1 MKVTVV
7 IPNYNGLKYLAPC
20 LESLK
25 GQSEQDFVTI
35 IIDNASKDGSIK
47 FIREHY
53 PEIMLIENQEN
64 LGFSKAVNQGIA
76 VTKTPYVILLNN
88 DTVVQEDFVKEL
100 VNTIEQNPSYFSVS
114 SKMLSY
120 RERDKIDDAG
130 DMINLFGWSFQRGNA
145 HDEAA
150 YNEKK
155 EVFSSCAGAAIYRME
170 VLNHIGV
177 FDPLHFAYLED
188 MDLGFRAKRYG
199 YKNMFCPG
207 AVVYHIGSATSGSS
221 LSEFK
226 VRLTARNQVFLWYKN
241 MPLLQIL
248 INLPFLLVGCLLQCI
263 MFGKRGFLKA
273 YLSGLLEGI
282 KRAKECKKVHCGIQH
297 IGSVIRIQID
307 MIKGTWIYVSDK
319 ITRNIVK

>member
-1 MKVTVV
+1 MKATVV
-7 IPNYNGLKYLAPC
+7 IPNYNGLKFLKPC

-25 GQSEQDFVTI
+25 NQSEQDYATI
-35 IIDNASKDGSIK
+35 IIDNASKDGSIE
-47 FIREHY
+47 FIKENY
-53 PEIMLIENQEN
+53 PEILLIENQEN

-76 VTKTPYVILLNN
+76 ATKTPYVILLNN
-88 DTVVQEDFVKEL
+88 DTVVEKDFVKEL
-100 VNTIEQNPSYFSVS
+100 VSAIEENPSYFSVA

-120 RERDKIDDAG
+120 RERDKVDDAG

-145 HDEAA
+145 HSETE
-150 YNEKK
+150 YSEKK
-155 EVFSSCAGAAIYRME
+155 EVFSACAGAAIYRME
-170 VLNHIGV
+170 ILNRIGV

-199 YKNMFCPG
+199 YKNMFCPN
-207 AVVYHIGSATSGSS
+207 AIVYHIGSATSGSS

-241 MPLLQIL
+241 MPLLQL
-248 INLPFLLVGCLLQCI
+248 IWNLPFFIMGCLLQCI
-263 MFGKRGFLKA
+263 MFGRRGFLKA

-282 KRAKECKKVHCGIQH
+282 KRTKECKKVHGGIKNF
-297 IGSVIRIQID
+297 GSIIQIQID

-319 ITRNIVK
+319 ITRK

>member
-1 MKVTVV
+1 MKATVV
-7 IPNYNGLKYLAPC
+7 IPNYNGLKYLKPC

-25 GQSEQDFVTI
+25 GQSEQDFAMI
-35 IIDNASKDGSIK
+35 IIDNASKDGSIE

-120 RERDKIDDAG
+120 RERNKIDDAG
-130 DMINLFGWSFQRGNA
+130 DLINLFGWSFQRGNA
-145 HDEAA
+145 HDEAE

-170 VLNHIGV
+170 VLNRIGV

-207 AVVYHIGSATSGSS
+207 AIVYHIGSATSGSS
-221 LSEFK
+221 LSKFK

-248 INLPFLLVGCLLQCI
+248 MNLPFLLTGCLLQCV

-273 YLSGLLEGI
+273 YVNGLGEGI
-282 KRAKECKKVHCGIQH
+282 RRAKECKKVHGGIKH
-297 IGSVIRIQID
+297 FGSVIRIQID

-319 ITRNIVK
+319 IKRN